1 MSDTS
6 SLLGARKVALSALRA
21 IRTRH
26 SFVNLLLPGLLSQ
39 AQLSARDAAFCT
51 DMVYQTLRWQG
62 FLDALI
68 DALTAKKPAKAST
81 SGAASVV
88 DSTKQASKS
97 ASLLDADV
105 RDILRLGL
113 TQLLLLDVAAYAVVT
128 TSVELARHTP
138 HAHRATGLINATL
151 RRASERS
158 RKEWEAILTSRIP
171 RSQHDARLSVRYSHP
186 KWIIR
191 KLRESFAATNPQ
203 MSEEERGK
211 QLEEILRAD
220 NLPAPLTLCA
230 RPGLVAPADL
240 ANQITDR
247 APEAHV
253 EKGLWSP
260 YALRVSGIDPGT
272 LAAVKNAKAGVEDEG
287 SQLVALTLAAAQSQA
302 SSDNLWLDLC
312 AAPGGKTALLGAL
325 AQLKGATIRAN
336 EKNPTRAKLVAH
348 NVAALKDETIDAITV
363 LDGREYAQA
372 KQGQF
377 SRVLV
382 DVPCSGL
389 GALRRRPEAR
399 WSKKSEEIDEL
410 IGLQKQLLNAAIDA
424 TRPGGVIL
432 YSTCSPVVEE
442 TRAVVDACVNSRD
455 DVQRL
460 DAAQVLSTVVGENS
474 LKLAHGDVQLFNID
488 TDMMF
493 MSLLRKVVPQ
503 SPTE

>member
-26 SFVNLLLPGLLSQ
+26 SFANLLLPGLLSQ

-68 DALTAKKPAKAST
+68 DTLTAKKPAKAST

-97 ASLLDADV
+97 APLLDADV

-389 GALRRRPEAR
+389 ER
-399 WSKKSEEIDEL
+399 
-410 IGLQKQLLNAAIDA
+410 
-424 TRPGGVIL
+424 
-432 YSTCSPVVEE
+432 
-442 TRAVVDACVNSRD
+442 
-455 DVQRL
+455 
-460 DAAQVLSTVVGENS
+460 
-474 LKLAHGDVQLFNID
+474 
-488 TDMMF
+488 
-493 MSLLRKVVPQ
+493 
-503 SPTE
+503 